1 MTKVNCWV
9 VALVQNLVDVAV
21 GMLVSKMAEL
31 NTEMLDMMKIVNLV
45 CKLDIRLDMM
55 WVVLTVL
62 IMAALMAFC

>member
-9 VALVQNLVDVAV
+9 VGSVQSLVDVAV